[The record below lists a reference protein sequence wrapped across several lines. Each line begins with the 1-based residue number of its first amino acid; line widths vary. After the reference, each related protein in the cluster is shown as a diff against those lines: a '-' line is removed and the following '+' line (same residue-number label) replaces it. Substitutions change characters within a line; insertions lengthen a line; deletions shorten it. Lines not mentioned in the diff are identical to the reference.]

1 MFIHLKIL
9 STEMSHTGQKYVREH
24 S

>member
-9 STEMSHTGQKYVREH
+9 STEMSRTGQKYVREH